1 MAYQTKECRFC
12 GKLFSTETGFKTYC
26 SEECKKKNKA
36 IYDSKRA
43 GSYKRKKNG
52 SDLARLNEEARAA
65 GMNYGM
71 YVGLNGL

>member
-1 MAYQTKECRFC
+1 MAYQIKECRFC
-12 GKLFSTETGFKTYC
+12 GARFSTETGFKTYC

-36 IYDSKRA
+36 IYESKRR
-43 GSYKRKKNG
+43 GYYTRKKQG
-52 SDLARLNEEARAA
+52 SDLSRLNDEARAN